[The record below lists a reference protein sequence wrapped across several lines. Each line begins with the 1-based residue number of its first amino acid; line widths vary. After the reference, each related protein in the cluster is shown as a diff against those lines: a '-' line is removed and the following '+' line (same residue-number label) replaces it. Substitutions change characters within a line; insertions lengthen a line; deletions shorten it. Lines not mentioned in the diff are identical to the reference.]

1 VRSAAA
7 AALSARCSE
16 LPLSREK
23 VHERRPYNA
32 VEVAEATGRAQ
43 AIVPVVRKGDR
54 VLVIKR
60 GPGVI
65 RPGYW
70 CPPSGRMEPGETQ
83 EAAVVR
89 EVAEELGVTATPV
102 RKVWECPTDGGDF
115 TLHWWLV
122 DVETYELRLNPTEV
136 SDARW
141 VTADEFLEM
150 EPTFE
155 GDREFFVRVWPS
167 LS

>member
-1 VRSAAA
+1 MTEGRVPA
-7 AALSARCSE
+7 
-16 LPLSREK
+16 
-23 VHERRPYNA
+23 HA
-32 VEVAEATGRAQ
+32 V
-43 AIVPVVRKGDR
+43 VPVVRKADR

-70 CPPSGRMEPGETQ
+70 CPPSGRIEPGETQ

-89 EVAEELGVTATPV
+89 EVAEELGLTATPV

-122 DVETYELRLNPTEV
+122 DVDTDELRLDPGEV

-155 GDREFFVRVWPS
+155 GDREFFVRVLPA